1 MFFTRCFLDIL
12 LNFNRYEIHTILRK
26 IYKIYSQ
33 HFEKSFHSNLFKIEI
48 SNISYEPNILERHFR
63 DNIILYYENKFC
75 TKSIRVSIHVYRYHT
90 HITKHWSAISVLGAS
105 ILDSPKHSR
114 STVIIYLKELAQLE
128 VFYHINKHRTT
139 LSKSWHRVQQ
149 RGGRFYR
156 GNYRRAETE
165 FKTGSRS
172 IRNVAFKA
180 DTAFC
185 CAFRESSIQNIYIYI
200 YMYLEHA
207 RISTRFCSIRCTPTP
222 SSFLIPRIHMD
233 IKRSCSAINPP
244 VHRVHQ
250 HYEFVLFCRIRALFI
265 VIVRSSTKDSEIAAN
280 CICIN
285 ALTIGDVLLVISRNI
300 QGVTK
305 FDCIVAYLWVN

>member
-1 MFFTRCFLDIL
+1 M
-12 LNFNRYEIHTILRK
+12 
-26 IYKIYSQ
+26 
-33 HFEKSFHSNLFKIEI
+33 
-48 SNISYEPNILERHFR
+48 
-63 DNIILYYENKFC
+63 
-75 TKSIRVSIHVYRYHT
+75 
-90 HITKHWSAISVLGAS
+90 GAS
-105 ILDSPKHSR
+105 ILDSPKRSH

-165 FKTGSRS
+165 FKMGSRS

-185 CAFRESSIQNIYIYI
+185 CAFRESSIQNMYIYI

-233 IKRSCSAINPP
+233 IKRSCSAINPA

-250 HYEFVLFCRIRALFI
+250 HYEFVIFSN
-265 VIVRSSTKDSEIAAN
+265 SSTFHRHSKIIDERLGDRSE
-280 CICIN
+280 
-285 ALTIGDVLLVISRNI
+285 LHL
-300 QGVTK
+300 
-305 FDCIVAYLWVN
+305 F